1 MIGPDKQHSQWLV
14 SYSPSKECTLWVPCH
29 LNSRTSATQAPSAT
43 NICETSSS
51 VNICRRNRTLFDNYS
66 VLSFDNISHCRPSDA
81 TCHVFTFSPFT
92 LLELEIFSWGNVNHP
107 FLSMTTHSLLRTVL
121 HCSQCH
127 HWQHLDCHHLLLF
140 DYGVW
145 DRWVSGL
152 QPLIGFALPW
162 PRWSPPHQQTHPYLL
177 SQPYFFSHTSLYL
190 LYVVFLVAHSKKSC
204 KVVKYPDQISM
215 CLTEQ

>member
-1 MIGPDKQHSQWLV
+1 MIGPDKQHWFPIVLQKS
-14 SYSPSKECTLWVPCH
+14 VPYEYPATSTH
-29 LNSRTSATQAPSAT
+29 AHRPLRRLLPPIFVKRPAAWTSAGEIEHYLTITPCYHLTILATAGLQTQPVMS
-43 NICETSSS
+43 
-51 VNICRRNRTLFDNYS
+51 LHFP
-66 VLSFDNISHCRPSDA
+66 LSRCW
-81 TCHVFTFSPFT
+81 
-92 LLELEIFSWGNVNHP
+92 SWKYFLGGMWIIH

-121 HCSQCH
+121 HYSQCH
-127 HWQHLDCHHLLLF
+127 HWQDLDCHHLLLF
-140 DYGVW
+140 DYVVW

>member
-1 MIGPDKQHSQWLV
+1 MWIIH
-14 SYSPSKECTLWVPCH
+14 
-29 LNSRTSATQAPSAT
+29 
-43 NICETSSS
+43 
-51 VNICRRNRTLFDNYS
+51 
-66 VLSFDNISHCRPSDA
+66 
-81 TCHVFTFSPFT
+81 
-92 LLELEIFSWGNVNHP
+92 

-140 DYGVW
+140 DYVVW

-215 CLTEQ
+215 CLTEQLVATMSKLSFLKFCCAIQSHTFDRNMKKRCTVPHCIAGRIS